1 MLSIFCIDCIQNEF
15 CGDVLSLNAQFFNLG
30 DTISTLSTA
39 AMMLSHTL
47 EKVVVDP
54 FAAFSERHLNALL
67 VSNKQLTSLRNEYES
82 ALDSILHQKSG
93 GEQSDRQK
101 KEHCESLRKQY
112 ELKRYD
118 HCIVLN
124 HIISRHR
131 YDIILNLCAAF
142 CGFETF
148 FHIGY
153 EASCSHKQFHQSIR
167 RGLAEKEKVFCT
179 LWFGER
185 KNGDTKCFEDAML

>member
-1 MLSIFCIDCIQNEF
+1 MVISLHFYSVVCCVVSSIFLQNEF

-30 DTISTLSTA
+30 DTICTLSTA

-47 EKVVVDP
+47 EKVVVEP

-67 VSNKQLTSLRNEYES
+67 VSNKQLVSLRNEYES

-101 KEHCESLRKQY
+101 RAHRESLRKQY

-124 HIISRHR
+124 RIIMRHR

-153 EASCSHKQFHQSIR
+153 DASCSHKRFHQSIR
-167 RGLAEKEKVFCT
+167 RGLSEKDKVCDSFT
-179 LWFGER
+179 F
-185 KNGDTKCFEDAML
+185 